1 MELEDMILIS
11 VDDHVVEPPDMWE
24 GRVPKKYAD
33 QVPKLSPWTTGP
45 RRGSSTASGHQHR
58 AQRRRRPSPGGLWTR
73 RSGVRRHAP
82 GLLRRTRAGP
92 RHERQWGPR
101 HR

>member
-33 QVPKLSPWTTGP
+33 QVPKLITQDDGTEAWEYLGQ
-45 RRGSSTASGHQHR
+45 AIDQHR
-58 AQRRRRPSPGGLWTR
+58 AQRRRRSAPGGLRHSTPR
-73 RSGVRRHAP
+73 RSRTCAP
-82 GLLRRTRAGP
+82 AATTYTSGSGT
-92 RHERQWGPR
+92 
-101 HR
+101 